1 MPAIDKIHNAVRNA
15 LIKDGWTITHD
26 PYVIR
31 FEEVTLFADLAAE
44 RTLAVEREGRKI
56 VVEIKSFSGASPI
69 QDLKVMLGQ
78 YDLYRGFLEVIDPN
92 RQLYLAISE
101 TSYQNLFSQRAIQMI
116 MQRYQ
121 LPLIIVRLA
130 TEEIITWI
138 PRPTAP

>member
-1 MPAIDKIHNAVRNA
+1 
-15 LIKDGWTITHD
+15 
-26 PYVIR
+26 
-31 FEEVTLFADLAAE
+31 
-44 RTLAVEREGRKI
+44 
-56 VVEIKSFSGASPI
+56 
-69 QDLKVMLGQ
+69 MLGQ

>member
-31 FEEVTLFADLAAE
+31 FEEVTLFADLADE

-56 VVEIKSFSGASPI
+56 VVEIKSFGGASPI

-78 YDLYRGFLEVIDPN
+78 YDLYRGFLEIIDPN

-121 LPLIIVRLA
+121 LPLIIVRLT

>member
-56 VVEIKSFSGASPI
+56 VVEIKSFGGASPI

-78 YDLYRGFLEVIDPN
+78 YDLYRGFLEIIDPN

-121 LPLIIVRLA
+121 LPLIIVRLT
-130 TEEIITWI
+130 TEEIIAWI

>member
-31 FEEVTLFADLAAE
+31 FEEVTLFAALAAE

-56 VVEIKSFSGASPI
+56 VVEIKSFGGASPI

-121 LPLIIVRLA
+121 LPLIIVRLT
-130 TEEIITWI
+130 TEEIIAWI